1 MLRTPD
7 AYLASLQDNPRRA
20 PFSTDAARTNINPLP
35 AKRRQGL
42 QSREQMPACGKI
54 TVLRGA
60 NDDIDIVRPARK
72 MRVNIAFPAGHH
84 HHRRRR
90 VQKHAGGAGRLQPA
104 VGFLVRKIPRA
115 PVSQTRVRTRPDLA
129 PAQAEQRFGVD
140 VHRDQRMDEKTQRLA
155 VTGRPQPLAAPV
167 TAGEIDL
174 RGVLGD
180 DNAPPLGPAWRVRA
194 AKRSPMVSKL
204 MSGASKKRCAPTSPA
219 RSPPNCLTTSEPLST
234 IASKTRSPRL
244 SI

>member
-20 PFSTDAARTNINPLP
+20 PFLTDAARTNINPLP

-90 VQKHAGGAGRLQPA
+90 RVQKHAGGAGRLQPA
-104 VGFLVRKIPRA
+104 AGAPCPQNPARAGVANPCPNASRSCSSTGRAALRCRCPPRSTDGRKNPA
-115 PVSQTRVRTRPDLA
+115 PCRYRPA
-129 PAQAEQRFGVD
+129 PAPCGPC
-140 VHRDQRMDEKTQRLA
+140 H
-155 VTGRPQPLAAPV
+155 GR
-167 TAGEIDL
+167 
-174 RGVLGD
+174 R
-180 DNAPPLGPAWRVRA
+180 N
-194 AKRSPMVSKL
+194 
-204 MSGASKKRCAPTSPA
+204 
-219 RSPPNCLTTSEPLST
+219 
-234 IASKTRSPRL
+234 
-244 SI
+244 